1 MPLQK
6 TIIWIS
12 RVTQPC
18 GALSTKPACV
28 HATVLG
34 LSALSAIASL
44 PLRGATVV
52 IDLHWKVS
60 KRKGADGGGRSTS
73 TSATTTIVTDQFGS
87 QLEPKSLMV
96 ILEPLLVWF
105 FIRMKAFVMATSSKK

>member
-34 LSALSAIASL
+34 LSALSTIASL
-44 PLRGATVV
+44 PLRGAAV
-52 IDLHWKVS
+52 INDLHWKVS
-60 KRKGADGGGRSTS
+60 KRKGADGGGQSTS
-73 TSATTTIVTDQFGS
+73 TSATTTIVTDQFGCHFK
-87 QLEPKSLMV
+87 PKVLDGHLGAFACVVLHQDES
-96 ILEPLLVWF
+96 
-105 FIRMKAFVMATSSKK
+105 IRDGYIK